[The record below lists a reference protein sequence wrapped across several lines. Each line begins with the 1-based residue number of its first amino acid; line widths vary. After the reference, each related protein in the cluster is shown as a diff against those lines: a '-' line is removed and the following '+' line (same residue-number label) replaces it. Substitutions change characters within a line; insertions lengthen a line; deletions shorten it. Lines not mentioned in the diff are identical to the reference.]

1 VQPDRRAAIADAGIA
16 LVARDG
22 MRALTHRAIDRDLG
36 LPAGSTSYYL
46 RTRRALIEA
55 LVHRLVERTVQDI
68 DAPLP
73 ATVDEA
79 AVLLGAMTANLIT
92 DRATDNRARFALAVE
107 LAGDAGNA
115 ELHAFVTSRSPI
127 RAALLQRAAQLL
139 TAVGVPDA
147 ERRAP
152 DLIALADGLVHD
164 RLVGSRSGTP
174 ETPADL
180 RASITAV
187 FADYLR
193 GAAEQAQ

>member
-46 RTRRALIEA
+46 RTRRALVEA

-73 ATVDEA
+73 TTTDEA
-79 AVLLGAMTANLIT
+79 AALLGAMTAYLIT

-107 LAGDAGNA
+107 LAGDPQ
-115 ELHAFVTSRSPI
+115 LHAFVTSRSPI
-127 RAALLQRAAQLL
+127 RAALLERAAQLL
-139 TAVGVPDA
+139 GAIGVPEA

-180 RASITAV
+180 RASLTTV

-193 GAAEQAQ
+193 GAAKTAQ

>member
-55 LVHRLVERTVQDI
+55 LVHRLVERTVQDV
-68 DAPLP
+68 DAPMP

-79 AVLLGAMTANLIT
+79 AALLGAMTTSMIT
-92 DRATDNRARFALAVE
+92 ERATDNRARFALAVE
-107 LAGDAGNA
+107 LAGDAGSA

-127 RAALLQRAAQLL
+127 RAALLERATQLL
-139 TAVGVPDA
+139 AAIGVPDA

-164 RLVGSRSGTP
+164 RLVGSRSDTK
-174 ETPADL
+174 ETPAAL
-180 RASITAV
+180 RASLTTV

-193 GAAEQAQ
+193 GAAK